1 MKWNKNDCMNWKYN
15 FYTFLIFNL
24 VYFQN
29 HHTNTV
35 EKLVDQYNEAHVLP
49 SIKFS
54 LLCLTDV
61 HAPSVATIVPKH
73 RWATDT
79 DSLWKSPG
87 RRLYLVLQCLEH
99 VLTHSL
105 VFTPATC
112 KGTCYTLASTYD
124 NLYGSVMVSN
134 IYIISFLH
142 LYYSYSL
149 YIMTTE
155 LQWMKFCMTAIY

>member
-1 MKWNKNDCMNWKYN
+1 MNWKYN

-54 LLCLTDV
+54 LLRLTDV
-61 HAPSVATIVPKH
+61 HAPSVATIVQKH

-99 VLTHSL
+99 VWTHSL

-112 KGTCYTLASTYD
+112 KGTYTLASTYD

-134 IYIISFLH
+134 IYII
-142 LYYSYSL
+142 
-149 YIMTTE
+149 
-155 LQWMKFCMTAIY
+155 